1 MTSIFLTLWVGLAS
15 VAAAHDIPS
24 DVTVQVLVKPAASRL
39 TMLVRVPLK
48 AIRDIPFPERPGGYL
63 DVDQLAPLLSDAAK
77 LWIAQVVRLEE
88 NGAPVG
94 APRIVSTR
102 ISLPSDR
109 SFASFDQA
117 LANFSAPPLANRENA
132 VWDQVFFDVHLDYT
146 IASDRSSF
154 AIHPAFGNLA
164 ARVVTVLRWYMPDGA
179 VRAFEFTADPGMTTL
194 DPRWY
199 QAALE
204 FVKLGFRHILDGT
217 DHLLF
222 LLCLV
227 IPCRRLVPLV
237 AVVSAFAVA
246 HSITLIASAFG
257 YAPDN
262 LWFPPLVEMLIALSI
277 VYMAIENIIRPDGG
291 TTHRR
296 WWIAFGFGL
305 IHGFGFSFALRE
317 TLQFAGTHLLTSLL
331 SFNIGVE
338 LGQILVVAL
347 LAPLISALFKFVV
360 AERMGTIVLSALVA
374 HTGWHWMIERYALLR
389 KYSFEWPAV
398 NAATLAAVLRWLVVL
413 LILAA
418 LFRLVERLRTVRR

>member
-1 MTSIFLTLWVGLAS
+1 
-15 VAAAHDIPS
+15 
-24 DVTVQVLVKPAASRL
+24 
-39 TMLVRVPLK
+39 VPLK

-77 LWIAQVVRLEE
+77 LWIAQVVKLEE
-88 NGAPVG
+88 NGAPVS

-117 LANFSAPPLANRENA
+117 LANFSAPPLSNRENA
-132 VWDQVFFDVHLDYT
+132 VWDQVLFDVHLDYT

-179 VRAFEFTADPGMTTL
+179 VRAFEFTADPGMTIL

-347 LAPLISALFKFVV
+347 LAPLISALFRFVV
-360 AERMGTIVLSALVA
+360 AERMGTIVLSAFVA

-389 KYSFEWPAV
+389 KYSLEWPAV
-398 NAATLAAVLRWLVVL
+398 NAATLAALLRSLVVL

-418 LFRLVERLRTVRR
+418 LFRRVERLRTARR